1 MSGANQN
8 GTSVNLFSFLDIM
21 AATIGIQLIIILVV
35 VLGISDKTQKIQLL
49 PESGSDQKRFA
60 NYILCDGGRKVEL
73 LAPGFRK
80 TTTLDSPDV
89 SAFIDSIRKRANTD
103 YLVFGVRPNGYQ
115 DFIKLRSKAELKK
128 ISVGYEP
135 IDQIWQVRLPEAIR
149 NKRA

>member
-1 MSGANQN
+1 MSGSSQN

-35 VLGISDKTQKIQLL
+35 VLGINDKTQKMQLI

-80 TTTLDSPDV
+80 TTTRDSPEV
-89 SAFIDSIRKRANTD
+89 AAFIDSIRQRANTD

-115 DFIKLRSKAELKK
+115 DFIKLRSRAELKN

>member
-1 MSGANQN
+1 MSGSSQN

-35 VLGISDKTQKIQLL
+35 VLGISDKTQKMQLV

-80 TTTLDSPDV
+80 TTTRD
-89 SAFIDSIRKRANTD
+89 
-103 YLVFGVRPNGYQ
+103 
-115 DFIKLRSKAELKK
+115 
-128 ISVGYEP
+128 
-135 IDQIWQVRLPEAIR
+135 
-149 NKRA
+149 